1 LGYKKKPSSTEKV
14 RKIGETLDECDAA
27 PIVVGEATRRANE
40 KLKKE
45 VRADAKDIERAI
57 DRA

>member
-1 LGYKKKPSSTEKV
+1 MRAT
-14 RKIGETLDECDAA
+14 
-27 PIVVGEATRRANE
+27 PIVVGEATLERAPRRANE

-57 DRA
+57 DKG